1 MSETIMKLLD
11 GGLTDAYVIEAVYK
25 YSQLTL
31 EAADWPPHTIVNQA
45 AWRDCARRCMA
56 IIDKVE

>member
-11 GGLTDAYVIEAVYK
+11 GGLTDAYVIEA
-25 YSQLTL
+25 
-31 EAADWPPHTIVNQA
+31 ADWPPHTIINQD